1 MRTFLSRLAATLV
14 RAPILALAFAVR
26 ALRIRAASTRL
37 VRSVFARLR
46 FLSRLSATLLRAAIL
61 ALAVAVRAL
70 RTRAAST
77 RLLRSVLARLIF
89 LSRLTVTFLRA
100 PILSLA
106 VTVRGLRTR
115 AAETPRDVL
124 VVLAWLTT
132 WPPPFADTV
141 CALAAP
147 FAFFA
152 DLCAVLLF
160 GAPHAVSASA
170 RLPMH
175 VKNTIRF
182 MMFHLFVLI

>member
-1 MRTFLSRLAATLV
+1 MRTFLWRLAT
-14 RAPILALAFAVR
+14 
-26 ALRIRAASTRL
+26 
-37 VRSVFARLR
+37 
-46 FLSRLSATLLRAAIL
+46 TLLRAAIL

-70 RTRAAST
+70 CTRAAST
-77 RLLRSVLARLIF
+77 RLLRSVLARLTF

-100 PILSLA
+100 PLLSLA
-106 VTVRGLRTR
+106 VVVLVPRSR

-124 VVLAWLTT
+124 VVLAWLAT
-132 WPPPFADTV
+132 WPAPFADTV
-141 CALAAP
+141 CALVAP

-160 GAPHAVSASA
+160 GAPPAVSASA

-182 MMFHLFVLI
+182 MMFPLFVLI